1 MKKLKALLLAI
12 LFVAIPLFANGSTET
27 TTAKDDGTITL
38 KATWWGGQGRHEIT
52 QKLFDKYS
60 ELHPEI
66 KFEGTPSNWD
76 GYFGKLSTQAAS
88 GSMPDIVQMD
98 YLYIATYANNNSLAD
113 LNTYV
118 NSGILDV
125 SGIEDTL
132 LSSAEINGKLQ
143 GVVASTSIIAIP
155 YNENVLKEAGIDVP
169 TQDWTWDDF
178 IAICKAVKDKTGKYG
193 FGLIPGGDTNFFN
206 YFVRQHGQSLFSED
220 KKSLGYSDDQIFV
233 DWITMWK
240 DLMDYGAIPTP
251 DEYQAIEVAGT
262 DSSPIVTDGA
272 AFIQEWNNFPKKVAS
287 KNSAIKLLTP
297 PTLEGGEAG
306 LWMKPGMFFS
316 ISANSKH
323 PEEAAAFISWVLNSE
338 EANDIMMAERGT
350 PSPAPVRE
358 YMSASGKLSDKEVEM
373 FEYTDVAAKIAGPSL
388 PPDPQGVAEVN
399 TAYDEAVYSVLYGM
413 STPEKAAATFRTK
426 ANEILSRNN

>member
-1 MKKLKALLLAI
+1 MKKLTAILLAI
-12 LFVAIPLFANGSTET
+12 LFVAIPLFAGGSTEN
-27 TTAKDDGTITL
+27 TAKADDGTITL
-38 KATWWGGQGRHEIT
+38 KVTWWGGQGRHEIT
-52 QKLFDKYS
+52 QKLFDKYT
-60 ELHPEI
+60 ELNPNV

-118 NSGILDV
+118 NSGVLDV
-125 SGIEDTL
+125 SGIDKTL
-132 LSSAEINGKLQ
+132 LSSGEINGKLQ
-143 GVVASTSIIAIP
+143 GVAATTSIVAIP
-155 YNENVLKEAGIDVP
+155 YNTNVLKEAGIATP
-169 TQDWTWDDF
+169 SQDWTWDDF
-178 IAICKAVKDKTGKYG
+178 VAICKEVKDKTGKYG

-206 YFVRQHGQSLFSED
+206 YYVRQHGQSLFAAD

-233 DWITMWK
+233 DWISMWK

-251 DEYQAIEVAGT
+251 DEYQAIQVAGT
-262 DSSPIVTDGA
+262 DSSPIVTDNA
-272 AFIQEWNNFPKKVAS
+272 AFIQEWNNFPTKVAT
-287 KNSAIKLLTP
+287 KNSSISLLTP
-297 PTLEGGEAG
+297 PILANGSAG
-306 LWMKPGMFFS
+306 LWMKPGMFWS
-316 ISANSKH
+316 ISSNSKH
-323 PEEAAAFISWVLNSE
+323 PEEAAAFISWMLNSE

-350 PSPAPVRE
+350 PSPAAVRE
-358 YMSASGKLSDKEVEM
+358 YMNNSGKLNAQQIEM
-373 FEYTDVAAKIAGPSL
+373 FEYTDLAATISGPSL

-399 TAYDEAVYSVLYGM
+399 TAYDEAVYSVLYGL